1 MVVKSIYKNEYNV
14 HSSLREGLYNV
25 DKFTGKKQIKLLS
38 LFRGEIENLHVV
50 AIIFHRRNC
59 NVHV

>member
-1 MVVKSIYKNEYNV
+1 MVVKSIYKKEYIV
-14 HSSLREGLYNV
+14 HHSPRERLYNV
-25 DKFTGKKQIKLLS
+25 DKFIGKKQIKLLS
-38 LFRGEIENLHVV
+38 LFRGEIEKLIAV